1 MRAVI
6 AVLALALA
14 ACDGSV
20 RSDEKGE
27 AAAPAEG
34 YTMVIRATSGEQ
46 TYLITS
52 PDGRTVGARAAE
64 GASMLMD
71 AGRAQSLIGEPP
83 PPMEDVPEVMS
94 LRLPGFE
101 MSIGGTEG
109 QGGEDGDSGQVKLSI
124 GGGDQRVEVNADEG
138 GPGEADDRAFVRITG
153 ADEEAVREFIADA
166 EELSPEVKTQML
178 AGLGLN

>member
-14 ACDGSV
+14 ACDPSV
-20 RSDEKGE
+20 DTKSGEE
-27 AAAPAEG
+27 AAAPEG
-34 YTMVIRATSGEQ
+34 YTMVIRATAGEQ
-46 TYLITS
+46 TYLITA

-64 GASMLMD
+64 GASALMESS
-71 AGRAQSLIGEPP
+71 RAQSLIGEPAP
-83 PPMEDVPEVMS
+83 RMEEVPEVMA

-109 QGGEDGDSGQVKLSI
+109 EAGEDSGQVKLSI
-124 GGGDQRVEVNADEG
+124 GDGAQRVEVNADEG

-153 ADEEAVREFIADA
+153 ADEEAVREFIAEAD
-166 EELSPEVKTQML
+166 ELSPDVRTQML
-178 AGLGLN
+178 AGLGLQ

>member
-14 ACDGSV
+14 ACDASV
-20 RSDEKGE
+20 DTGNGDQS
-27 AAAPAEG
+27 AAATEG
-34 YTMVIRATSGEQ
+34 YTMVIRATEGEQ
-46 TYLITS
+46 TYLITG

-64 GASMLMD
+64 GASALMD
-71 AGRAQSLIGEPP
+71 APRAQALIGEPP
-83 PPMEDVPEVMS
+83 PRMEDVPEVMS

-109 QGGEDGDSGQVKLSI
+109 ETGDDSGQVKLSI
-124 GGGDQRVEVNADEG
+124 GEGNQRVEVRADEG

-153 ADEEAVREFIADA
+153 ADEEAVREFIAEAD
-166 EELSPEVKTQML
+166 ELSPEVKTQML
-178 AGLGLN
+178 AGLGLQ

>member
-14 ACDGSV
+14 ACDASV
-20 RSDEKGE
+20 DTKDGDES
-27 AAAPAEG
+27 AAAEG
-34 YTMVIRATSGEQ
+34 YTMVIRATEGEQ
-46 TYLITS
+46 TYLIAS

-64 GASMLMD
+64 GASALMD
-71 AGRAQSLIGEPP
+71 APRAQALIGEPP
-83 PPMEDVPEVMS
+83 PRMEDAPEVMS

-109 QGGEDGDSGQVKLSI
+109 ETGDDSGQVKLSI
-124 GGGDQRVEVNADEG
+124 GEGAQRIEVRADEG

-153 ADEEAVREFIADA
+153 ADEEAVREFIAEAD
-166 EELSPEVKTQML
+166 ELSPEVKTQML
-178 AGLGLN
+178 AGLGLQ